1 MGRVRRLCKE
11 LDKMRRAGRLNKY
24 EQTDELKEYLYQKIM
39 ERMDMTVSVSDR
51 ELMELID
58 EVIVKESK
66 KRYITLPMKYRYRQ
80 ELFDSFRRLD
90 VLSEAIDDSDVTE
103 IMVNGANQIFIE
115 KNGRIQKFDKVF
127 SSEEKLEDVIQQ
139 IASRVN
145 RRVNEVTPMADA
157 RLEDGSRVNIVLPP
171 IALDGPIVTIRR
183 FSKEPIRMEQLIAW
197 NSISRE
203 AADDLADLVRSG
215 YNIFVC
221 GGTGSGKTTFL
232 GALAEFIPS
241 DERVITIEDSAE
253 LKLVNVKNLVR
264 LETRPANLEGKHEIT
279 IRQLIRNALRMRPD
293 RIIVGE
299 VRSEEALD
307 MIQAMCTGHQG
318 SMSTG
323 HANSSQDML
332 SRLETMVLMGMDLP
346 LAAIRGQIASALD
359 IIVYLGRLRDKSRH
373 VIEID
378 EVDGIKDGKIILN
391 KLYSWQE
398 EGERDGKII
407 GKLVR
412 TQTVLHREKLWAAG
426 YRLSELCDGSIS
438 MDTL

>member
-1 MGRVRRLCKE
+1 
-11 LDKMRRAGRLNKY
+11 MRRAGRLNKY

-232 GALAEFIPS
+232 GALAEFIPP

-426 YRLSELCDGSIS
+426 YQLSELCDGSIS

>member
-1 MGRVRRLCKE
+1 
-11 LDKMRRAGRLNKY
+11 MRREGRLNKY

-378 EVDGIKDGKIILN
+378 EIEGIKDGKIILN
-391 KLYSWQE
+391 QLYSWQE

>member
-66 KRYITLPMKYRYRQ
+66 RRYITLPMKYRYRQ

-115 KNGRIQKFDKVF
+115 KDGRIQKFDKVF

-232 GALAEFIPS
+232 GALAEFIPP

>member
-1 MGRVRRLCKE
+1 
-11 LDKMRRAGRLNKY
+11 MRRAGRLNKY

-66 KRYITLPMKYRYRQ
+66 RRYITLPMKYRYRQ

-232 GALAEFIPS
+232 GALAEFIPP

-378 EVDGIKDGKIILN
+378 EVDGIKDGKIRLN

>member
-1 MGRVRRLCKE
+1 
-11 LDKMRRAGRLNKY
+11 MRRAGQLNKY

-203 AADDLADLVRSG
+203 AADDLANLVRSG

-232 GALAEFIPS
+232 GALAEFIPP

-378 EVDGIKDGKIILN
+378 EIEGIKDGKIRLN

>member
-1 MGRVRRLCKE
+1 
-11 LDKMRRAGRLNKY
+11 MRRAGRLNKY

-232 GALAEFIPS
+232 GALAEFIPP

-378 EVDGIKDGKIILN
+378 EIEGIKDGKIRLN

-412 TQTVLHREKLWAAG
+412 IQTVLHREKLWAAG

>member
-1 MGRVRRLCKE
+1 M
-11 LDKMRRAGRLNKY
+11 NKY

-66 KRYITLPMKYRYRQ
+66 RRYITLPMKYRYRQ

-232 GALAEFIPS
+232 GALAEFIPP

>member
-1 MGRVRRLCKE
+1 MGRARRLCKK

-66 KRYITLPMKYRYRQ
+66 RRYITLPMKYRYRQ

-232 GALAEFIPS
+232 GALAEFIPP

-378 EVDGIKDGKIILN
+378 EIEGIKDGKIILN
-391 KLYSWQE
+391 QLYSWQE

>member
-1 MGRVRRLCKE
+1 
-11 LDKMRRAGRLNKY
+11 MRRAGQLNKY

-232 GALAEFIPS
+232 GALAEFIPP

-378 EVDGIKDGKIILN
+378 EIEGIKDGKIRLN

>member
-66 KRYITLPMKYRYRQ
+66 RRYITLPMKYRYRQ

-232 GALAEFIPS
+232 GALAEFIPP

-378 EVDGIKDGKIILN
+378 EIEGIKDGKIILN
-391 KLYSWQE
+391 QLYSWQE

>member
-1 MGRVRRLCKE
+1 
-11 LDKMRRAGRLNKY
+11 MRRAGQLNKY

-232 GALAEFIPS
+232 GALAEFIPP

-378 EVDGIKDGKIILN
+378 EVDGIKDGKIRLN

>member
-1 MGRVRRLCKE
+1 
-11 LDKMRRAGRLNKY
+11 MRRAGQLNKY

-232 GALAEFIPS
+232 GALAEFIPP

-378 EVDGIKDGKIILN
+378 EIEGIKDGKIRLN

-407 GKLVR
+407 GKLAR

>member
-1 MGRVRRLCKE
+1 
-11 LDKMRRAGRLNKY
+11 MRRAGQLNKY

-232 GALAEFIPS
+232 GALAEFIPP

-378 EVDGIKDGKIILN
+378 EIEGIKDGKIILN

>member
-1 MGRVRRLCKE
+1 
-11 LDKMRRAGRLNKY
+11 MRRAGRLNKY

-232 GALAEFIPS
+232 GALAEFIPP

-253 LKLVNVKNLVR
+253 
-264 LETRPANLEGKHEIT
+264 
-279 IRQLIRNALRMRPD
+279 
-293 RIIVGE
+293 
-299 VRSEEALD
+299 
-307 MIQAMCTGHQG
+307 
-318 SMSTG
+318 
-323 HANSSQDML
+323 
-332 SRLETMVLMGMDLP
+332 
-346 LAAIRGQIASALD
+346 
-359 IIVYLGRLRDKSRH
+359 
-373 VIEID
+373 
-378 EVDGIKDGKIILN
+378 
-391 KLYSWQE
+391 
-398 EGERDGKII
+398 
-407 GKLVR
+407 
-412 TQTVLHREKLWAAG
+412 
-426 YRLSELCDGSIS
+426 
-438 MDTL
+438 

>member
-1 MGRVRRLCKE
+1 
-11 LDKMRRAGRLNKY
+11 MRRAGRLNKY

-232 GALAEFIPS
+232 GALAEFIPP

>member
-1 MGRVRRLCKE
+1 
-11 LDKMRRAGRLNKY
+11 MRRAGQLNKY

-232 GALAEFIPS
+232 GALAEFIPP

-378 EVDGIKDGKIILN
+378 EIEGIKDGKIILN
-391 KLYSWQE
+391 QLYSWQE

>member
-1 MGRVRRLCKE
+1 
-11 LDKMRRAGRLNKY
+11 MRRAGQLNKY

-66 KRYITLPMKYRYRQ
+66 RRYITLPMKYRYRQ

-232 GALAEFIPS
+232 GALAEFIPP

-378 EVDGIKDGKIILN
+378 EIEGIKDGKIRLN